1 MEYHRQSNGLLT
13 FLEHWWLVWV
23 VAIAWLTSQLLSF
36 FSGLAGAR
44 WIWCY
49 AIGLAVAVV
58 GVSLIFYAK
67 IPLYRQRQFF
77 TFGTQALSEQ
87 RRPFY
92 RWGYRCIVFA
102 VALLLCLLLS
112 RHEHAV

>member
-1 MEYHRQSNGLLT
+1 MDYHRQSNGLLT
-13 FLEHWWLVWV
+13 FLEHWWFLFV
-23 VAIAWLTSQLLSF
+23 VIIALLTSQLLTFLSALT
-36 FSGLAGAR
+36 GTR

-49 AIGLAVAVV
+49 AIALAVATV
-58 GVSLIFYAK
+58 GISLIFYAK

-77 TFGTQALSEQ
+77 TFGTGALPEQ

-102 VALLLCLLLS
+102 VALFCLLLLK
-112 RHEHAV
+112 HDHAV